1 MLRNTIL
8 AIAGLLL
15 LAHAAPAEQNIVRN
29 GSMESG
35 DGPGA
40 IDPRI
45 PDGWTTFGINIERSG
60 TVNFAPSDGAWS
72 LKSFGDADNNAAG
85 AFQEIAD
92 VSPGQSVTASAQ
104 LFSPANDKLG
114 GSGQAGL
121 VLEFLDIFGGT
132 LSLQQVYPFDAASPA
147 DTWVPATIGPLTAPS
162 GTAKVRV
169 TCRLQWSPGNVFG
182 AVYWDDV
189 QVSIDGGP
197 NAVVNGDFE
206 VAGHSP
212 GQSPNGIDEWTGFGD
227 QEKSQD
233 VAEDGASSLKFGT
246 REAYSG
252 LFQNM
257 GALNAGDHIYML
269 AWAWNP
275 SSDPLTDNTRV
286 GIKLEFDANGDVP
299 PPEENL
305 AFDESVPANQ
315 WTQVQL
321 NTVVPPDVTI
331 ARIVCI
337 YVGDPQTTGA
347 VHFDAVSAER
357 GSVPGVN
364 QLANESFE
372 AGPGGANGLT
382 DWTEFG
388 SPGVAEA
395 QKSCFEV
402 PAQDGICTARAWGE
416 SVAGL
421 FQEITVTPGETL
433 DLSAWLYTPDFEPL
447 TGSGRA
453 GLKVEW
459 AVGGVPDDIDI
470 GGATNTLDASAPTDT
485 WLPIYIDYTM
495 PAGSSAL
502 ARYTCIIEKGT
513 ALSGTVYLDSC
524 EAVVLNRYDGAD
536 VDGDDDED
544 MIDFAAFQRA
554 YTGAGAATLPFNGL
568 TFDHDADQDVD
579 LDDWGFFWPRITGPA
594 Q

>member
-1 MLRNTIL
+1 
-8 AIAGLLL
+8 
-15 LAHAAPAEQNIVRN
+15 
-29 GSMESG
+29 MESG
-35 DGPGA
+35 EGPGA

-45 PDGWTTFGINIERSG
+45 PDSWTTFGINIERSG
-60 TVNFAPSDGAWS
+60 TVNYAPADGAWS

-92 VSPGQSVTASAQ
+92 VSAGQSVSASAM

-121 VLEFLDIFGGT
+121 VLEFLDMFGGT
-132 LSLQQVYPFDAASPA
+132 ISLQQVYPFDAGSPA

-169 TCRLQWSPGNVFG
+169 TCRLQWSPGDIFG

-189 QVSIDGGP
+189 QVSIDGGA

-206 VAGHSP
+206 IAGHSP

-233 VAEDGASSLKFGT
+233 VAEDGASSLKLGT
-246 REAYSG
+246 RESYSG

-269 AWAWNP
+269 AWVWNP
-275 SSDPLTDNTRV
+275 SSDPLTGNSRV

-305 AFDESVPANQ
+305 AFDETATPDQ

-321 NTVVPPDVTI
+321 NTVVPADVTI
-331 ARIVCI
+331 ARVVCI
-337 YVGDPQTTGA
+337 YGGDAQTTGS
-347 VHFDAVSAER
+347 VHFDSVFAER
-357 GSVPGVN
+357 GSAPGVN
-364 QLANESFE
+364 QLSNASFE
-372 AGPGGANGLT
+372 QGPGGANGLT

-402 PAQDGICTARAWGE
+402 PAQDGICSCRAWGQ
-416 SVAGL
+416 SFAGVY
-421 FQEITVTPGETL
+421 QEIPVTPGETL
-433 DLSAWLYTPDFEPL
+433 NLSAWLLTPSFEPL
-447 TGSGRA
+447 TGPGRA

-459 AVGGVPDDIDI
+459 AIGGVPDDIDI

-502 ARYTCIIEKGT
+502 GRYTCIIEKGT
-513 ALSGTVYLDSC
+513 ALSGTVYIDSC

-536 VDGDDDED
+536 VDGDNDED
-544 MIDFAAFQRA
+544 MIDFAWFQRT
-554 YTGAGAATLPFNGL
+554 YTGAGAGALPFNGL